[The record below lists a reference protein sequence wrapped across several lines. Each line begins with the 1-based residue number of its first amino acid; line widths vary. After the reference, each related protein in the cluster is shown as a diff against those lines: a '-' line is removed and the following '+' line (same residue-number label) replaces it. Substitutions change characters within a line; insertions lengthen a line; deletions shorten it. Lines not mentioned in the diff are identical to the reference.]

1 MSVPTAINKAYSVN
15 ISLQVYGELLTP
27 SLRLSAGLPVDRAS
41 VRVPTD
47 YERQQNCTDSVER
60 RGAVSRGNW
69 HTLYAS

>member
-1 MSVPTAINKAYSVN
+1 MVKYLPPPFV
-15 ISLQVYGELLTP
+15 SLQI
-27 SLRLSAGLPVDRAS
+27 DRAS

-47 YERQQNCTDSVER
+47 YERKQNWTDSAER

>member
-1 MSVPTAINKAYSVN
+1 MVN
-15 ISLQVYGELLTP
+15 YTYLPLPFVS
-27 SLRLSAGLPVDRAS
+27 LPVDRAS

-47 YERQQNCTDSVER
+47 YERKQNHTDSDER